1 MTVETTS
8 TTSEETADRI
18 VCTNPADGSTIDEI
32 PVPDAAEVH
41 DAVAR
46 AREAQQ
52 HWQRLPV
59 DERADYLLD
68 ARDILLDHRR
78 ELRRLLVAETGK
90 AQTDALAEFLTVFET
105 FDYYAKRAPEAL
117 AERSPGLRL
126 LKNKSVTV
134 RRVPH
139 GVSLN
144 ISPWNFPFDLAITP
158 LIPSLL
164 AGNAAIVKPSEWT
177 PLVANRTVE
186 LMNQAGLPDGLLQ
199 SIPGYG
205 ETGAQ
210 LVDQVDVVS
219 FTGSVETGRKVAEA
233 AARKLIPCTLEMGGK
248 DPCIILDDADLERA
262 ANAATFGAYFNSGQ
276 VCMSVERVYVHE
288 ALYDDFV
295 DTVVT
300 DTRRLRQGNPAN
312 GQVDVGAMTFPPQV
326 EIIERHLE
334 DAVDKGARILT
345 GGEAVSIE
353 GGTYFEPTVVVDVS
367 HEMDLM
373 REETFGPIMP
383 IMKVSSAAEAVR
395 LANDTPYGL
404 NASIFSTDRERAR
417 RLARQIQS
425 GNVCI
430 NDVIASY
437 LAIEAPYGGMKESGV
452 GRRKGL
458 WELDDFSQ
466 PQTIMEDR
474 VGLKREPF
482 WYPYRESVVETID
495 RALDGLYRRGIAAK
509 IKGLFSGSN

>member
-1 MTVETTS
+1 MTAQPTS
-8 TTSEETADRI
+8 HTSGEAADRI
-18 VCTNPADGSTIDEI
+18 VCTNPADGTVIDEI
-32 PVPDAAEVH
+32 SVPDE
-41 DAVAR
+41 DQIRNAVAE
-46 AREAQQ
+46 AREAQT
-52 HWQRLPV
+52 HWRRLPV
-59 DERADYLLD
+59 EERAEYLLD

-78 ELRRLLVAETGK
+78 ELRDLLVAETGK

-105 FDYYAKRAPEAL
+105 FDYYTKKAPEVL
-117 AERSPGLRL
+117 GDDSPSLRL

-134 RRVPH
+134 RRVPY
-139 GVSLN
+139 GVSVN

-158 LIPSLL
+158 LIPALV
-164 AGNAAIVKPSEWT
+164 AGNAAIIKPSEWT
-177 PLVANRTVE
+177 PLIAERTVE

-205 ETGAQ
+205 DTGAQ
-210 LVDQVDVVS
+210 LIDRADVVS
-219 FTGSVETGRKVAEA
+219 FTGSVETGRSVAEA
-233 AARKLIPCTLEMGGK
+233 AARKLIPCSLEMGGK
-248 DPCIILDDADLERA
+248 DPCIVLDDADPQRA
-262 ANAATFGAYFNSGQ
+262 INAATFGAFFNSGQ

-288 ALYDDFV
+288 NLYDDFV
-295 DTVVT
+295 DSVVT
-300 DTRRLRQGNPAN
+300 DTRRLRQGNPAT
-312 GQVDVGAMTFPPQV
+312 GQVDVGSMTFPPQV
-326 EIIERHLE
+326 EVIEAQLQ

-345 GGEAVSIE
+345 GGSAISID
-353 GGTYFEPTVVVDVS
+353 GGTYFEPTVVVDVT

-373 REETFGPIMP
+373 TEETFGPVMP
-383 IMKVSSAAEAVR
+383 IMKVASAAEAVR
-395 LANDTPYGL
+395 LANDSPYGL

-417 RLARQIQS
+417 RLARQIES

-458 WELDDFSQ
+458 WELEHYTQ

-474 VGLKREPF
+474 LGMKREPF
-482 WYPYRESVVETID
+482 WYPYREPVVDTLD